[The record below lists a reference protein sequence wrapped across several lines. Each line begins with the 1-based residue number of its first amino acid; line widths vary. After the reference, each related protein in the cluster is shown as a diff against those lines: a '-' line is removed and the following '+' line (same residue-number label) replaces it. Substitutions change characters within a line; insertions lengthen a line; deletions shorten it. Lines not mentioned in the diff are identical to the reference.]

1 MVYSFLSFYATSS
14 YLTFS
19 HLISFLLPILF
30 PIFHHIQYHFSH
42 PLIFNVP
49 LILLLLPLILAH
61 VISSHTTT
69 SYPTLSI
76 LFLLYHFHSS
86 SRLSGCPILFLVILF
101 CFLPPHILSYL
112 LCTLFS
118 LFTSY
123 VVPACLL
130 PLSLIL
136 HHLIYAISYVL
147 SCFTTISRPVP
158 LLFPTYLDHIQC
170 HFHSSFIT
178 SSHVVR
184 IPLIIS
190 YFLSLW
196 PTSFRPI
203 PLPMHSTSFHPL
215 LLTLILSYFLSS
227 SCKPTFCHFL
237 SCFTTSTPSILL
249 HLFLSY
255 FLSFYTTFLP
265 MLSTFFASYRP
276 VSTWPTSFHPTLLP
290 LNVFNLLLSFTAST
304 HPIIL

>member
-1 MVYSFLSFYATSS
+1 MCALTSTFFMLVHFHLILCHSLSSSIAPSCSLPHSIILYNFLSCMLFPASFNGLQLPLILCDILLS

-30 PIFHHIQYHFSH
+30 PIFHHIQCHFSH

-49 LILLLLPLILAH
+49 LILLLLSLILAH
-61 VISSHTTT
+61 IISSHTTT
-69 SYPTLSI
+69 SYPTLSL

-86 SRLSGCPILFLVILF
+86 YRLSGCPILFLVILF
-101 CFLPPHILSYL
+101 CFLLPHILSYL

-118 LFTSY
+118 LFTSC

-136 HHLIYAISYVL
+136 DHLIYAISYVL
-147 SCFTTISRPVP
+147 SCFTTISHPVP

-170 HFHSSFIT
+170 HFLSSFIT

-190 YFLSLW
+190 YFLSL
-196 PTSFRPI
+196 
-203 PLPMHSTSFHPL
+203 
-215 LLTLILSYFLSS
+215 
-227 SCKPTFCHFL
+227 
-237 SCFTTSTPSILL
+237 
-249 HLFLSY
+249 
-255 FLSFYTTFLP
+255 
-265 MLSTFFASYRP
+265 
-276 VSTWPTSFHPTLLP
+276 
-290 LNVFNLLLSFTAST
+290 
-304 HPIIL
+304 